1 MSERTEAKAG
11 RRGWMRHPATWIAA
25 LAVIVVA
32 AVGLWAFQPW
42 RLFTSTE
49 VDEDLP
55 TASQQS
61 DTEGDDT
68 ADEREEEDAPEP
80 EPDPEPDPEPV
91 VLAEGEFVTQEHETS
106 GAVSVLELE
115 DGSRHVR
122 IEDLASSDGPDLYIW
137 LTDQEAG
144 GDWFKYRDGRYVDLG
159 ALKGTHGDANYEIPA
174 DADIEGMTSVVIWC
188 DRFSVAFGSAPV
200 EL

>member
-1 MSERTEAKAG
+1 MSENSGSESG
-11 RRGWMRHPATWIAA
+11 RPRWTRHPATWIGAVTLVVV
-25 LAVIVVA
+25 LAI
-32 AVGLWAFQPW
+32 GLWAFQPW
-42 RLFTSTE
+42 RVFTSSTVNE
-49 VDEDLP
+49 ELPMAGQGAGED
-55 TASQQS
+55 TGA
-61 DTEGDDT
+61 
-68 ADEREEEDAPEP
+68 APEDEESAP
-80 EPDPEPDPEPV
+80 SEEPDPEPA
-91 VLAEGEFVTQEHETS
+91 VLAEGEFVSQEHETS
-106 GAVSVLELE
+106 GTVRVLELA

-122 IEDLASSDGPDLYIW
+122 VEDLESSDGPDLYVW

-159 ALKGTHGDANYEIPA
+159 SLKGTHGDANYEIPA